1 MLVNPNCRKPITDL
15 QHRHLYHPFNIKIYQ
30 FYLAINVMPPEYKIA
45 SSPKK
50 RLITYMIKFQ
60 SISSRQA
67 HEYHLT
73 DNPQQLFL
81 KQFDPAMK
89 VGSNIS
95 SGNSN

>member
-1 MLVNPNCRKPITDL
+1 MLVNPNYRKPITDL
-15 QHRHLYHPFNIKIYQ
+15 QRRHLYYPCNIKIYQ
-30 FYLAINVMPPEYKIA
+30 FRHRRYAFPRVQNHFFSQEKT
-45 SSPKK
+45 K
-50 RLITYMIKFQ
+50 TYMIKFQ